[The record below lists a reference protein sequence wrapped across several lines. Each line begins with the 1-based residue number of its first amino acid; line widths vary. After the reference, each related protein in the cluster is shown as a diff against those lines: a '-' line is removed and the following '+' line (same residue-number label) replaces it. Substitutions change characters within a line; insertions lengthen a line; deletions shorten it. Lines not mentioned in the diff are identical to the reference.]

1 MFPGK
6 CCKCCKLAKT
16 KSSLYNLYRYLNMS
30 CSYIMYREGEIWC
43 IQHSSSKYLRI
54 FRHPHI
60 RFIQNPSPNIFP
72 IQKPNKPNS
81 SGAILSEV
89 VKVQSLGHCRTPPY
103 VKTLQGF
110 FNGLKRGGNR
120 KTTMKIEHSTKR
132 LHPKMKRG
140 GSGVQRPNWICC
152 HVEKQMISWIAPPF
166 N

>member
-54 FRHPHI
+54 FGHPHI

-103 VKTLQGF
+103 GKTLQGF
-110 FNGLKRGGNR
+110 FNGLKREEKGRQRWKLNIQPKGCIQKWKEGGV
-120 KTTMKIEHSTKR
+120 ES
-132 LHPKMKRG
+132 
-140 GSGVQRPNWICC
+140 SGRNWICG